1 MISLCNYSLQEE
13 VEGGTIISHFWPKPL
28 KTKLPDG
35 DNIIPPYPPTRW
47 ALTPLLP
54 SPDPGSHRL
63 PDGGVGGRFQPAG
76 AEGGPAGRD
85 GAVGGHPGCPLPP
98 GTQPE
103 GDGVAEGAAEVGA
116 VGAAMPSRRA
126 LV

>member
-1 MISLCNYSLQEE
+1 MISLSNYSLQEE
-13 VEGGTIISHFWPKPL
+13 VERGTISSRFWPKPL

-35 DNIIPPYPPTRW
+35 DNIIPLPAARW

-76 AEGGPAGRD
+76 AEGGPSGRD

-103 GDGVAEGAAEVGA
+103 GNGVAEGAAEVGA
-116 VGAAMPSRRA
+116 AMPSGRA
-126 LV
+126 LA